1 MENKEEEI
9 FDVTDGEIL
18 EELKFFVY
26 FLFELEEK
34 SLLLF
39 PSYKTLTQARLIKM
53 IETRL
58 DFLTEPKLSN
68 SLMNDLKLIFETVEG
83 IEFKAENVLTIEI
96 STETY

>member
-53 IETRL
+53 INTRL
-58 DFLTEPKLSN
+58 DFLDYDN
-68 SLMNDLKLIFETVEG
+68 EG
-83 IEFKAENVLTIEI
+83 EI
-96 STETY
+96 DSED

>member
-1 MENKEEEI
+1 MENKEEEV
-9 FDVTDGEIL
+9 FDMTDGEIL

-53 IETRL
+53 IDTRL
-58 DFLTEPKLSN
+58 DFLDYEQ
-68 SLMNDLKLIFETVEG
+68 DQEG
-83 IEFKAENVLTIEI
+83 DI
-96 STETY
+96 S